1 MPDHA
6 DAALTAFEDS
16 VFGGGV
22 TYHAERA
29 RTEKSNKRACV
40 GYNVLRPP
48 AAQSQVIDGET
59 RLRRYMARFHNG
71 FRFGAKP
78 LSLGEFQIG
87 FMDTVS
93 QIVAPNIVGPKWS
106 VVGARLSAQYKWKL
120 EMGAKLGLG
129 QAPRRFGKSV
139 SIAAFVVN
147 YCLEVPGA
155 VVSAFTTS
163 KRTSQLLKKKVLQM
177 IVESGFGAYILRYGE
192 EVVIIRHPDRPW
204 ERPAIMSFYPSNPR
218 IGTHARFACVFVC
231 LLCRPPRSTRLRAVS
246 PGARC
251 PARPEPRRTRPW
263 P

>member
-1 MPDHA
+1 MPDYDSPGGLEASVFASGVAYHA
-6 DAALTAFEDS
+6 DCAR
-16 VFGGGV
+16 
-22 TYHAERA
+22 AERV
-29 RTEKSNKRACV
+29 SKRVCT
-40 GYNVLRPP
+40 GYEVLRPP
-48 AAQSQVIDGET
+48 AASRQTIDGET
-59 RLRRYMARFHNG
+59 RLRQYMNRFHGG

-78 LSLGEFQIG
+78 LALGEFQLG
-87 FMDTVS
+87 FMDMVS

-106 VVGARLSAQYKWKL
+106 VVGARLSKQYGWKL
-120 EMGAKLGLG
+120 ETGAKLGLG

-218 IGTHARFACVFVC
+218 IGSRKRNPF
-231 LLCRPPRSTRLRAVS
+231 VS
-246 PGARC
+246 PFYCVRRT
-251 PARPEPRRTRPW
+251 PARSLAR
-263 P
+263 